1 MASAPSTTT
10 ASSSGSNS
18 SSSSDAQVA
27 ALQDMLSKHG
37 DGFKIYWEK
46 TQQDSRVQVAILGL
60 LQLACNCV
68 ACSCGGVADPAPCD
82 HHQILKTARDL
93 LVGRVFQDGSIDQPM
108 PTMLL
113 PELVDARID
122 KLAGPLLLPLMDI
135 RAFVGRLASSRAVVC
150 AARLTSLAW
159 WLWSW
164 FCDSQDAPACAIHD
178 KQYISVAIA
187 SMRYSSSSTHTRTGI
202 DVVAATESH
211 RSLVCIPKHSPDDT
225 TIARLAASRSDMVTT
240 FLHDVL
246 VIYAHS
252 LTGAAAKA
260 PAETATASGAG
271 GGAGAGFGAGAAE
284 AVDGTKGV
292 TPPPAP
298 PVAAA
303 AAVGTHACFG
313 LSSCGGISTL
323 AHPRCLCFRWPAS
336 EAHQERLGAIPDSAG
351 KQHRCAC
358 VVAYIPCDIPL
369 RSAVHPQF
377 VTWLQAAAAAGLV
390 PRYGQPMTL
399 ATASPSGVPSAR
411 VCPTPHHTT
420 PTNSGTNT
428 ARLVAM
434 FADCAA
440 EAP

>member
-1 MASAPSTTT
+1 M
-10 ASSSGSNS
+10 
-18 SSSSDAQVA
+18 
-27 ALQDMLSKHG
+27 
-37 DGFKIYWEK
+37 
-46 TQQDSRVQVAILGL
+46 
-60 LQLACNCV
+60 
-68 ACSCGGVADPAPCD
+68 
-82 HHQILKTARDL
+82 
-93 LVGRVFQDGSIDQPM
+93 
-108 PTMLL
+108 
-113 PELVDARID
+113 
-122 KLAGPLLLPLMDI
+122 
-135 RAFVGRLASSRAVVC
+135 
-150 AARLTSLAW
+150 
-159 WLWSW
+159 
-164 FCDSQDAPACAIHD
+164 
-178 KQYISVAIA
+178 
-187 SMRYSSSSTHTRTGI
+187 
-202 DVVAATESH
+202 AATEPN

-271 GGAGAGFGAGAAE
+271 GGAGAGAGGGAGAAE

-298 PVAAA
+298 PAAAA

-313 LSSCGGISTL
+313 LCSLWRHQHSGSPTHAACVSDGQRARLTKSDL
-323 AHPRCLCFRWPAS
+323 APSPIVQVSNIAVL
-336 EAHQERLGAIPDSAG
+336 
-351 KQHRCAC
+351 C

-428 ARLVAM
+428 A
-434 FADCAA
+434 
-440 EAP
+440 